1 MALKMNFSNSAE
13 AVLDTPLL
21 DTAPDWYFSEP
32 DGGQY
37 ESPPPEWTEADG
49 SYMSFQVSDLA
60 QANRFAHLQ
69 GQLDR
74 AQPVTLT
81 HASLPGEFEIAHVNF
96 RNGKL
101 FEVFRAQDGTT
112 AKAWPAGTKVG
123 ANVTAGMLS
132 SFLQRDDLRDYPAVN
147 ELGAMDLTPGLV
159 IPEGQRPPMQGSNS
173 VGFDARSTRNNVFK
187 MGAYSLVEKTRARKQ
202 EPDGPYYGNG
212 QDRNFAFE
220 TVGQS
225 VPVDIGATQQWAA
238 FGSYAD
244 GAVVVPAVANGYQY
258 WLDLAHELMSGVG
271 YLSTGITPAFGTSAA
286 AANDGD
292 EWRGYWVPTAL
303 PINLVNTLDYPLV
316 VTEVGFISDY
326 MMSDPSTVPVISI
339 GDENSDTRYA
349 SAVALN
355 QLSADGVSVHRI
367 PIAVGGLASNQIR
380 FRVDT
385 QGAGTQIRGRF
396 YWRGFFVG

>member
-1 MALKMNFSNSAE
+1 MALKMYFSNSAE

-32 DGGQY
+32 DGSQY

-49 SYMSFQVSDLA
+49 SYMSFQVSELA
-60 QANRFAHLQ
+60 EANSFVRMQ

-81 HASLPGEFEIAHVNF
+81 HASLPGEFEIAYVNY

-101 FEVFRAQDGTT
+101 FEVFRARDGTT
-112 AKAWPAGTKVG
+112 AQAWPTGTKVS
-123 ANVTAGMLS
+123 ANVTAGMLA
-132 SFLQRDDLRDYPAVN
+132 SFLQRDDLRDFPSVN
-147 ELGAMDLTPGLV
+147 ELGAMDLTPGLLV
-159 IPEGQRPPMQGSNS
+159 PEGQRPPMQGSNS
-173 VGFDARSTRNNVFK
+173 VGFDARSIRNNVFK

-202 EPDGPYYGNG
+202 EPDGPYYDNG

-220 TVGQS
+220 TVAQS
-225 VPVDIGATQQWAA
+225 VPVDIGATEQWVAYA
-238 FGSYAD
+238 SYAD
-244 GAVVVPAVANGYQY
+244 GGVVVPPVANGYQY
-258 WLDLAHELMSGVG
+258 WLDLAHERMSGVG
-271 YLSTGITPAFGTSAA
+271 YISTNTMPEFGVEAA
-286 AANDGD
+286 AANDRD

-303 PINLVNTLDYPLV
+303 PINLLNTLDYPVV

-326 MMSDPSTVPVISI
+326 MMSAPSTVPVVSI

-355 QLSADGVSVHRI
+355 QLSPDGVSVHRI
-367 PIAVGGLASNQIR
+367 PISAGGLASNQIR

>member
-1 MALKMNFSNSAE
+1 MARKMHFSNSAE
-13 AVLDTPLL
+13 ALLDTPLL
-21 DTAPDWYFSEP
+21 DTAPEWYFSEP
-32 DGGQY
+32 DGSQY
-37 ESPPPEWTEADG
+37 ESPPTEWTEADG

-60 QANRFAHLQ
+60 QANRFVSLQ

-81 HASLPGEFEIAHVNF
+81 HDSLPGEFEIAYVNL

-112 AKAWPAGTKVG
+112 AKAWPTGTKVS
-123 ANVTAGMLS
+123 ANVTAGMLA
-132 SFLQRDDLRDYPAVN
+132 SFLQQDDLRDFPSVN
-147 ELGAMDLTPGLV
+147 ELGAMDLTPGLM

-173 VGFDARSTRNNVFK
+173 VGFDARSIRNTVFK

-202 EPDGPYYGNG
+202 EPDGPYYDNG

-225 VPVDIGATQQWAA
+225 VPVDIGATEQWAA
-238 FGSYAD
+238 FGSYGD
-244 GAVVVPAVANGYQY
+244 GRVVVPPVANGYQY

-271 YLSTGITPAFGTSAA
+271 YLSTSTTPAFGTSAA
-286 AANDGD
+286 DANHGD

-303 PINLVNTLDYPLV
+303 PINLVNRLDFSLV

-326 MMSDPSTVPVISI
+326 MMSAPSTVPVVSI

-355 QLSADGVSVHRI
+355 QLSSDGVSVHRI

-385 QGAGTQIRGRF
+385 QGTGTQIRGRF